1 MIKVNNIVKV
11 KSFYIHNI
19 KNVKH
24 GEISIPVSFEELH
37 QSNLVGLYG
46 QNGSGKTTVVEAFS
60 LLKILISGWI
70 PKKNVPESLKLRE
83 KHKEL
88 LSFDQPTATL
98 EFDFLVQ
105 NTFGE
110 YFVNYFVE
118 LSLGEEGL
126 FVTQERMSYKENEKN
141 KKPKLLIQKNHED
154 VQIRTKT
161 LSMFNEDTRVKLKV
175 VNQLSKEPET
185 SFIFHKDVKELLKEQ
200 LEPVEYDLVRCL
212 AEEFNRDL
220 HIVNNESI
228 GLLMTKM
235 IMPFSIHL
243 EKKRGAIPYDL
254 DAPALLPKVLFHT
267 LRDVIEQSNQ
277 VLKAII
283 PGLEIKIH
291 EINKETNDE
300 GEPSVRFEFLS
311 KRGDVELPLRTESEG
326 ILKIIS
332 ILSVLIA
339 TYNNPNACVVVDEID
354 AGVFEFLLGELL
366 EVIKEGG
373 QGQLIFTSHNLRIL
387 EVLTPKDL
395 WFTTVNED
403 NRYIQLKGIKKMNN
417 MRDVYLRAI
426 QLGGQEEEIYQKTKT
441 FQIKRAFR
449 KAGVKND

>member
-1 MIKVNNIVKV
+1 MNNIVKV
-11 KSFYIHNI
+11 KAFYINNI

-24 GEISIPVSFEELH
+24 GEISIPVSFEDLY

-46 QNGSGKTTVVEAFS
+46 QNGSGKTTVVEAFN

-70 PKKNVPESLKLRE
+70 PKKGLSENFKERE
-83 KHKEL
+83 KRKEL
-88 LSFDQPTATL
+88 LNFNQSAASL
-98 EFDFLVQ
+98 EFDFLVL
-105 NTFGE
+105 NEFGE

-126 FVTQERMSYKENEKN
+126 YVTKEKISYKENEKN
-141 KKPKLLIQKNHED
+141 KKSKLLIQKENDEL
-154 VQIRTKT
+154 QIRTKN

-185 SFIFHKDVKELLKEQ
+185 SFIFHKDVKELFKEQ
-200 LEPVEYDLVRCL
+200 LEPFEYDLVRCL

-243 EKKRGAIPYDL
+243 ERKRGSIPYDL
-254 DAPALLPKVLFHT
+254 DAPALLPVVLFHT

-277 VLKAII
+277 VLKTII

-300 GEPSVRFEFLS
+300 GEQSVRFEFLS
-311 KRGDVELPLRTESEG
+311 KRGDIELPLRTESEG

-339 TYNNPNACVVVDEID
+339 TYNNPNACVVIDEID

-395 WFTTVNED
+395 WFTTVKDD
-403 NRYIQLKGIKKMNN
+403 NRYIQIKGIKKMNN

>member
-1 MIKVNNIVKV
+1 MVMVENIVKV
-11 KSFYIHNI
+11 KAIKINNL

-24 GEISIPVSFEELH
+24 GEISIPVNFEELY

-46 QNGSGKTTVVEAFS
+46 QNGSGKTTVVEA
-60 LLKILISGWI
+60 LGILKILISGWI
-70 PKKNVPESLKLRE
+70 QKRNLVEN
-83 KHKEL
+83 HKEL
-88 LSFDQPTATL
+88 LSFGEQNASLD
-98 EFDFLVQ
+98 FDFLIL
-105 NTFGE
+105 NSYGE

-118 LSLGEEGL
+118 LSGGEEGL
-126 FVTQERMSYKENEKN
+126 LITKEKISYKENEKN
-141 KKPKLLIQKNHED
+141 KKTKILIQKSD
-154 VQIRTKT
+154 DDIQIRTKS
-161 LSMFNEDTRVKLKV
+161 LSSFNEDMRVKLKV
-175 VNQLSKEPET
+175 VNKLSEEQKI
-185 SFIFHKDVKELLKEQ
+185 SFIFHKELKGIYKEQ
-200 LEPVEYDLVRCL
+200 LEPFEYELLRSL
-212 AEEFNRDL
+212 AEDFNRDL

-243 EKKRGAIPYDL
+243 EKKRGSIPYDL
-254 DAPALLPKVLFHT
+254 EAPALLPEALFHT
-267 LRDVIEQSNQ
+267 LCEVIEQSNQ
-277 VLKAII
+277 VLKVII
-283 PGLEIKIH
+283 PGLEIKINK
-291 EINKETNDE
+291 INKETNDE
-300 GEPSVRFEFLS
+300 GDPSVRFEFLS
-311 KRGDVELPLRTESEG
+311 KRGDIVLPLRTESEG

-387 EVLTPKDL
+387 EVLSPKEL
-395 WFTTVNED
+395 WFTTVKED

-426 QLGGQEEEIYQKTKT
+426 QLGGQEEDIYQKTKT

>member
-1 MIKVNNIVKV
+1 MINVNNIVKV

-243 EKKRGAIPYDL
+243 EKAWCD
-254 DAPALLPKVLFHT
+254 
-267 LRDVIEQSNQ
+267 
-277 VLKAII
+277 
-283 PGLEIKIH
+283 
-291 EINKETNDE
+291 
-300 GEPSVRFEFLS
+300 SV
-311 KRGDVELPLRTESEG
+311 
-326 ILKIIS
+326 
-332 ILSVLIA
+332 
-339 TYNNPNACVVVDEID
+339 
-354 AGVFEFLLGELL
+354 
-366 EVIKEGG
+366 
-373 QGQLIFTSHNLRIL
+373 
-387 EVLTPKDL
+387 
-395 WFTTVNED
+395 
-403 NRYIQLKGIKKMNN
+403 
-417 MRDVYLRAI
+417 
-426 QLGGQEEEIYQKTKT
+426 
-441 FQIKRAFR
+441 
-449 KAGVKND
+449 

>member
-1 MIKVNNIVKV
+1 MDNIVKV
-11 KSFYIHNI
+11 KAFKINNL

-24 GEISIPVSFEELH
+24 GEIVVPVSFEDLD

-60 LLKILISGWI
+60 ILKILIGGWVQ
-70 PKKNVPESLKLRE
+70 KKNLLASHR
-83 KHKEL
+83 EL
-88 LSFDQPTATL
+88 LSFGEQSASL
-98 EFDFLVQ
+98 EFDFLVV
-105 NTFGE
+105 NHFGE
-110 YFVNYFVE
+110 YFVHYFVE
-118 LSLGEEGL
+118 LSKGAEGL
-126 FVTQERMSYKENEKN
+126 FISKEKISYKENEKS
-141 KKPKLLIQKNHED
+141 KKLKTLIQKNDED
-154 VQIRTKT
+154 IQIRTKT
-161 LSMFNEDTRVKLKV
+161 LRSFNEDMRVKLKV
-175 VNQLSKEPET
+175 VSKLSEEQKI
-185 SFIFHKDVKELLKEQ
+185 SFIFHKELKELFKEQ
-200 LEPVEYDLVRCL
+200 LEEFEYALLKSL

-220 HIVNNESI
+220 HIINNESI
-228 GLLMTKM
+228 GLLMTKF

-243 EKKRGAIPYDL
+243 EKKRGSIPYDL
-254 DAPALLPKVLFHT
+254 DAPALLPEPLFTT
-267 LRDVIEQSNQ
+267 LCSVIKQSNQ

-283 PGLEIKIH
+283 PGLEIKIN
-291 EINKETNDE
+291 EINKETNDA
-300 GEPSVRFEFLS
+300 GELGVRFEFLS
-311 KRGDVELPLRTESEG
+311 KRGEVELPLRTESEG

-332 ILSVLIA
+332 ILSALIA
-339 TYNNPNACVVVDEID
+339 TYNNPNACVVIDEID

-387 EVLTPKDL
+387 EVLSPKDL
-395 WFTTVNED
+395 WFTTVKED

-426 QLGGQEEEIYQKTKT
+426 QLGGQDEEIYSKTKT

>member
-1 MIKVNNIVKV
+1 MVSVNNIVKV
-11 KSFYIHNI
+11 KAFNIHHI
-19 KNVKH
+19 KNVKY
-24 GEISIPVSFEELH
+24 GKISIPVSFEELH

-46 QNGSGKTTVVEAFS
+46 QNGSGKTTVVDAFS
-60 LLKILISGWI
+60 LLKVLISGWI
-70 PKKNVPESLKLRE
+70 PKKKVSESLKLRE

-88 LSFDQPTATL
+88 LSFGQPNATL
-98 EFDFLVQ
+98 EFDFVVQ

-118 LSLGEEGL
+118 LSLGEDGL

-141 KKPKLLIQKNHED
+141 KKQKLLIKKDHED
-154 VQIRTKT
+154 VQIRRKS

-185 SFIFHKDVKELLKEQ
+185 SFIFHKDVKGLLKEQ
-200 LEPVEYDLVRCL
+200 LKPFEFDLVRCL

-254 DAPALLPKVLFHT
+254 DAPALLPEVLFHT
-267 LRDVIEQSNQ
+267 LCDVIEQSNE

-339 TYNNPNACVVVDEID
+339 AYNNPNACVVVDEID

-366 EVIKEGG
+366 EIIKEGG

-395 WFTTVNED
+395 WFTTANEN